1 MVVNGVRDRYRVDLI
16 GLQAACEANYAR
28 LMRLLPEMREQPGP
42 RQIAVTQG
50 DQMLGVLTLEVI
62 LDCPYTSTLRV
73 SQQHSLPWLPVPQLQ
88 VQVYHDARMAEV
100 VAAEHA
106 RVFAVS
112 TRTPTWPCTSL
123 TKKPS
128 SMCFWVSGS
137 AIAWPVAMNTQKC
150 ASLEEKPPRESR
162 LAECIH
168 ADHRRPGAAGAAL

>member
-100 VAAEHA
+100 YTGTYRRTADGLVAPIDAESVGKA
-106 RVFAVS
+106 DELLLPQSRKDAKEVNQKRGLIAAAFKS
-112 TRTPTWPCTSL
+112 TFRTPL
-123 TKKPS
+123 
-128 SMCFWVSGS
+128 
-137 AIAWPVAMNTQKC
+137 
-150 ASLEEKPPRESR
+150 R
-162 LAECIH
+162 L
-168 ADHRRPGAAGAAL
+168 GAFA